1 MTEPRVLTNR
11 DKARVT
17 ETVPGRIDGWR
28 LLFVPSVLFVVVGSM
43 DAVLTWFPTNFG
55 SAEWEFGTISASL
68 NGLPLPVLG
77 LVLMLAASVALE
89 RRRLA
94 QVVIVVLLLIAIVV
108 AIVAVLYLLTLPQ
121 AFRAAA
127 DAGEVG
133 RIGIRK
139 AMLKTV
145 VQLIGYPVALGI
157 TAWHGWRTLRSST

>member
-1 MTEPRVLTNR
+1 MLRSR
-11 DKARVT
+11 DKAQAT
-17 ETVPGRIDGWR
+17 DAVPERADAWR
-28 LLFVPSVLFVVVGSM
+28 MLFVPSVLFVVVGSM

-77 LVLMLAASVALE
+77 LVLMLAGSLALG

-94 QVVIVVLLLIAIVV
+94 WSVVMVLLLIAIVV

-139 AMLKTV
+139 AMLKSV

-157 TAWHGWRTLRSST
+157 TAWYGWRTLRSST